1 MQPRDAAHINRIL
14 TAALDKKGLDPVA
27 LDVHAVSSVTD
38 WFVIV
43 GATSDTHARAIA
55 DGIRE
60 SLEELRIEPIGT
72 EGYNDGTWVL
82 IDYGDVVVHVFHHQ
96 KRVLYALED
105 LWSDAPRRHP

>member
-1 MQPRDAAHINRIL
+1 MQPRDTDNIDRIL
-14 TAALDKKGLDPVA
+14 NAALDKKGADPVA

-43 GATSDTHARAIA
+43 AATSDTHARAIA

-60 SLEELRIEPIGT
+60 SLEELGIEPIGV

-82 IDYGDVVVHVFHHQ
+82 LDYGDVVVHVFHHQ
-96 KRVLYALED
+96 KRVQYALED
-105 LWSDAPRRHP
+105 LWSDAPRRRV